1 MIKKTTE
8 VKVKENEDI
17 SPFINNFLKDYVED
31 RDVYETASLTPIT
44 RLTEDGRRYALW
56 LGRNTA
62 IFAIR
67 KDKNKVMIGLIKAK
81 NMAELTEELRK
92 VGIEIQGFTGTTE
105 TYWNDLKA
113 CLFAAMNIEDTDVKE
128 EAEGSEEKEKEE
140 DEESKERSEQP
151 ELPFESTD
159 FESMSDHITGYI
171 KTGKELEETTKKQ
184 KRSGPAGLTF

>member
-17 SPFINNFLKDYVED
+17 SPFINDFLKDYVND
-31 RDVYETASLTPIT
+31 RDVYDAASSTPIT
-44 RLTEDGRRYALW
+44 RLTEDGKKYALW

-92 VGIEIQGFTGTTE
+92 VGIEIQGFTGVTE
-105 TYWNDLKA
+105 TFWNDLKT

-128 EAEGSEEKEKEE
+128 EAESPEEKEESEKP
-140 DEESKERSEQP
+140 ESKERSEQP
-151 ELPFESTD
+151 ELPFESAD
-159 FESMSDHITGYI
+159 FESMSDYVSGYVQ
-171 KTGKELEETTKKQ
+171 TAEELEDKTKKQ
-184 KRSGPAGLTF
+184 KKSETSGITF

>member
-17 SPFINNFLKDYVED
+17 SPFINDFLKDYVGD
-31 RDVYETASLTPIT
+31 RDVYEAASSTPIT
-44 RLTEDGRRYALW
+44 RLTEDGKKYALW

-67 KDKNKVMIGLIKAK
+67 KDKNRVMIGLIKTK

-105 TYWNDLKA
+105 TFWNDLKS
-113 CLFAAMNIEDTDVKE
+113 CLFAAMNIEDTDAKE
-128 EAEGSEEKEKEE
+128 EAEGPEEKEEGEKP
-140 DEESKERSEQP
+140 ESKERPEQP
-151 ELPFESTD
+151 ELPFESAD
-159 FESMSDHITGYI
+159 FESMSDYVSDYV
-171 KTGKELEETTKKQ
+171 KTAEELEGKTKNQ
-184 KRSGPAGLTF
+184 KKSGTPGVTF

>member
-128 EAEGSEEKEKEE
+128 EAESPEEPEEPEKP
-140 DEESKERSEQP
+140 ESKERPEQP
-151 ELPFESTD
+151 ELPFESAD
-159 FESMSDHITGYI
+159 FESMSDYVSDYI
-171 KTGKELEETTKKQ
+171 KTAEELEDKTKKQ
-184 KRSGPAGLTF
+184 KKSGTSGITF

>member
-31 RDVYETASLTPIT
+31 RDVYETASLTPMT

-128 EAEGSEEKEKEE
+128 EAEGSEEKEESEKP
-140 DEESKERSEQP
+140 ESKEKSEQP
-151 ELPFESTD
+151 ELPFESAD
-159 FESMSDHITGYI
+159 FESMSDYVSDYI
-171 KTGKELEETTKKQ
+171 KTAEELEDKTKKQ
-184 KRSGPAGLTF
+184 KKSGTSGITF

>member
-1 MIKKTTE
+1 MIKKTAE

-17 SPFINNFLKDYVED
+17 SPHVNEFIKDYIHDKDIHDAAV
-31 RDVYETASLTPIT
+31 STPLA
-44 RLTEDGRRYALW
+44 RLTEDGKKYALW
-56 LGRNTA
+56 IGRNAA

-67 KDKNKVMIGLIKAK
+67 KDKTKVMIGLIKAK
-81 NMAELTEELRK
+81 NMTELTEELRK
-92 VGIEIQGFTGTTE
+92 VGIEIQGFTGITE

-113 CLFAAMNIEDTDVKE
+113 CLYAAMNIEDTDVKE

-140 DEESKERSEQP
+140 NEESKERSEQP

-184 KRSGPAGLTF
+184 KRSGSAGLTF

>member
-17 SPFINNFLKDYVED
+17 SPFVNDFLKDYAYD
-31 RDVYETASLTPIT
+31 RDIYDAASSTPIT
-44 RLTEDGRRYALW
+44 RLTEDGKKYALW

-81 NMAELTEELRK
+81 NMTELTEELRK
-92 VGIEIQGFTGTTE
+92 VGIEIQGFTGVTE
-105 TYWNDLKA
+105 TFWNDLKA

-128 EAEGSEEKEKEE
+128 EAGSPEEKEESEKP
-140 DEESKERSEQP
+140 ESKERSEQP
-151 ELPFESTD
+151 ELPFESAD
-159 FESMSDHITGYI
+159 FESMSDYVSGYVQ
-171 KTGKELEETTKKQ
+171 TAEELEDKTKKQ
-184 KRSGPAGLTF
+184 KKSETSGITF

>member
-1 MIKKTTE
+1 MKKTTE
-8 VKVKENEDI
+8 VKVKENEDV
-17 SPFINNFLKDYVED
+17 SPFINNFLKDYAHD
-31 RDVYETASLTPIT
+31 RDVYETVSSTPIT

-81 NMAELTEELRK
+81 NMTELTEELRK

-128 EAEGSEEKEKEE
+128 EAEGSEEKEESEKP
-140 DEESKERSEQP
+140 ESKERSEQP
-151 ELPFESTD
+151 ELPFESAD
-159 FESMSDHITGYI
+159 FESMSDYVSDYI
-171 KTGKELEETTKKQ
+171 KTAEELEDKTKKQ
-184 KRSGPAGLTF
+184 KKSGTSGVTF

>member
-17 SPFINNFLKDYVED
+17 SPFINDFLKDYAYD
-31 RDVYETASLTPIT
+31 RDIYDAASATPIT
-44 RLTEDGRRYALW
+44 RLTEDGKKYALW

-67 KDKNKVMIGLIKAK
+67 KDKNKVMIGLIKTK

-105 TYWNDLKA
+105 TFWNDLKA

-128 EAEGSEEKEKEE
+128 EAVGSEEKEESEKP
-140 DEESKERSEQP
+140 ESKERSEQP
-151 ELPFESTD
+151 ELPFESAD
-159 FESMSDHITGYI
+159 FESMSDYVSDYV
-171 KTGKELEETTKKQ
+171 KTAEELEGTTKKQ
-184 KRSGPAGLTF
+184 KKSGTSSITF

>member
-17 SPFINNFLKDYVED
+17 SPFVNDFLKDYVGD
-31 RDVYETASLTPIT
+31 RDVYEAASSTPIT
-44 RLTEDGRRYALW
+44 RLTEDGKKYALW

-67 KDKNKVMIGLIKAK
+67 KDKNRVMIGLIKTK
-81 NMAELTEELRK
+81 NMTELTEELRK

-105 TYWNDLKA
+105 TFWNDLKA

-128 EAEGSEEKEKEE
+128 EAESPEEPEEPEKP
-140 DEESKERSEQP
+140 ESKERPEQP
-151 ELPFESTD
+151 ELPFESAD
-159 FESMSDHITGYI
+159 FESMSDYVSGYVQ
-171 KTGKELEETTKKQ
+171 TAEELEDKTKKQ
-184 KRSGPAGLTF
+184 KKSETSGITF

>member
-128 EAEGSEEKEKEE
+128 EAESSEEKEEPEKP
-140 DEESKERSEQP
+140 ESKERPEQP
-151 ELPFESTD
+151 ELPFESAD
-159 FESMSDHITGYI
+159 FESMSDYVSDYI
-171 KTGKELEETTKKQ
+171 KTAEELEDKTKKQ
-184 KRSGPAGLTF
+184 KKSGTSGITF

>member
-128 EAEGSEEKEKEE
+128 EAEGSEEKEESEKP
-140 DEESKERSEQP
+140 ESKEKSEQP
-151 ELPFESTD
+151 ELPFESAD
-159 FESMSDHITGYI
+159 FESMSDYVSDYI
-171 KTGKELEETTKKQ
+171 KTAEELEDKTKKQ
-184 KRSGPAGLTF
+184 KKSGTSGITF